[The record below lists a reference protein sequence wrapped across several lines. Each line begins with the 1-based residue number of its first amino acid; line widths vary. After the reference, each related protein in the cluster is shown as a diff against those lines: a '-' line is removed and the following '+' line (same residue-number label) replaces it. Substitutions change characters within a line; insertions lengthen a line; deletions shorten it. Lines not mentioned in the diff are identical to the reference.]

1 MKSNNFKY
9 SAITEK
15 IIKET
20 FYVYNQLCSGFL
32 EKVYE
37 NALILRL
44 KKMFPNI
51 QSQYPIKIFF
61 EEELIGEY
69 IADIVVESK
78 VIIEIKAIKKL
89 LPIHEV
95 QLVNYLKATKMEVGL
110 LLNFGDKMEIKRKV
124 YSSSFRVNHNQ
135 SEQISVKRKVKK

>member
-20 FYVYNQLCSGFL
+20 FYVYNQLGSGFL

-44 KKMFPNI
+44 KKLFLNI
-51 QSQYPIKIFF
+51 QSQFPIRIFF